1 MKSADPQSARLARL
15 IALGV
20 FITVFTCQAFYV
32 RHLTQ
37 TPPDAW
43 AQVDVAADHLG
54 FDPYFHSQEY
64 LVGFSYALSAS
75 FAAWMIARFVA
86 ARRTRSVAEAA
97 GGLTLAGGIMVAG
110 CFLIGCCGSP
120 MLPIYI
126 GLFGAKALQLGKP
139 IMALISVVSVGCAY
153 WCVSRRTNSEDCV
166 DTCCK

>member
-1 MKSADPQSARLARL
+1 MNSAAPKSARLARL

-37 TPPDAW
+37 TPPDGW
-43 AQVDVAADHLG
+43 AEANVAADHFG
-54 FDPYFHSQEY
+54 FDPYFNSQEY

-75 FAAWMIARFVA
+75 FAAWMIARFIA
-86 ARRTRSVAEAA
+86 ARRARSAAEAA
-97 GGLTLAGGIMVAG
+97 GGLTLAGGLMVAG

-139 IMALISVVSVGCAY
+139 LMALISVVSVGCAY
-153 WCVSRRTNSEDCV
+153 WCISRRAKAGCV
-166 DTCCK
+166 DECCK